1 MIKNIVFDLGNVL
14 MEYNPQ
20 KYLEKFEFDEKT
32 REILYKVIFQSND
45 WIGYDRGI
53 YRHNTDLIKKL

>member
-20 KYLEKFEFDEKT
+20 KYLGKFKFDEK
-32 REILYKVIFQSND
+32 N
-45 WIGYDRGI
+45 
-53 YRHNTDLIKKL
+53 KKNII